1 MSTYNNAPVIS
12 SAPTTNSGNQI
23 AGSSNGSVTN
33 SKSSLGKDDF
43 LKLMLAQ
50 MSNMDPLSQDNSD
63 PSKSTEQMT
72 QYSILE
78 QLTNLNSGLS
88 SLATQGST
96 AQSVALI
103 GHNVTFSSDNG
114 TPTTGKVE
122 SVQTVGGKNSL
133 TIDGQAGID
142 PTRVIEVK

>member
-1 MSTYNNAPVIS
+1 MSNNTPITS
-12 SAPTTNSGNQI
+12 SAPTVNSGSQI
-23 AGSSNGSVTN
+23 TGSANGSVSN
-33 SKSSLGKDDF
+33 DKSSLGKDDF

-50 MSNMDPLSQDNSD
+50 MSNMDPLSQDSSD

-88 SLATQGST
+88 SLATQQST
-96 AQSVALI
+96 QQTVALI
-103 GHNVTFSSDNG
+103 GHDVTFTQDNG
-114 TPTTGKVE
+114 QPATGKVE
-122 SVQTVGGKNSL
+122 SVQTAGGKNTL